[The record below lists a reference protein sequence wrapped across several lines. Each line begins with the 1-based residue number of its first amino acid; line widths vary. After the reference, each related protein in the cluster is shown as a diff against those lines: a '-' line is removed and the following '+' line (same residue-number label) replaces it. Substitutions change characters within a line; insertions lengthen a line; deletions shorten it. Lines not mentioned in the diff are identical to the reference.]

1 MTTVDQ
7 FLDALAQVE
16 SSNDPHA
23 WGDDDRAVGTWQV
36 HIDRLWSEAKRWGLE
51 PKLDERFNDFVRRV
65 LTAMYSDLV
74 GSYMAVEIAMYWHL
88 GHWVQPGEWGWDIQY
103 EQKFND
109 AMARAL
115 GQAIT

>member
-16 SSNDPHA
+16 SSNNDRA
-23 WGDDDRAVGTWQV
+23 WGDGDRAVGRWQV
-36 HIDRLWSEAKRWGLE
+36 HIDRLWSEARTYGLE
-51 PKLDERFNDFVRRV
+51 PKLGERFNDFVRRV
-65 LTAMYSDLV
+65 LTAIYNHWAEMH
-74 GSYMAVEIAMYWHL
+74 APFEIAMYWHL
-88 GHWVQPGEWGWDIQY
+88 GHWTTRSDPNWDRVY
-103 EQKFND
+103 EAKFNN